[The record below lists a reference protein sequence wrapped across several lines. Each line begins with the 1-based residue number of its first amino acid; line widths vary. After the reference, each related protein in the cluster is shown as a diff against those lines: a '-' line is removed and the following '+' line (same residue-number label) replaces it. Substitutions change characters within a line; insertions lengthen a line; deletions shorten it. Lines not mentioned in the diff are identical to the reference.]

1 MSEPRTQSSRSEALI
16 EAMDRPLLILAVL
29 TMILY
34 LFDLRGLLERI
45 PTTYHV
51 ITLLIDFL
59 FVFDLVLKLHT
70 YGGRY
75 IRTPWFLI
83 DFLSCL
89 PLLDVAAS
97 SFVSLRAIRIIRGFR
112 ILRILR
118 GLRVLRVL
126 RAIPV
131 FEQVMN
137 EGSTTDSRRKFHSA
151 MNLAMIGL
159 TVALLAIIVF
169 VRKRMEGQYLQE
181 VDAVTRGTASP
192 ADLKRLRASLERPEG
207 SNYVIRTVDV
217 NGEPRTAYFSLELVD
232 EKSNEYEFVLIL
244 GMMLMMLF
252 FLYIMAYHQ
261 LDVSQAQLRA
271 LLNLALPW
279 QVAERFVSDPTAY
292 GQKSRTPAAV
302 LFMDF
307 VGFTQTCERLARDPD
322 MISAHLEAAMDRL
335 VGELVKHD
343 LIIDKFIGDAIM
355 SFRGGPLVTGDLPE
369 HAYRA
374 VRAAIDST
382 RALEALDDPY
392 FKRVKI
398 GGASADDCMIGAF
411 GTSARLSY
419 TILGDGVNLAARL
432 EPASGQCG
440 TQNLFCETH
449 PPALRLVSRPG
460 LAPLGTHSRRR
471 QERAD
476 RRLRGVRRC
485 RHRRPALRYHLS
497 PRPRSLRA
505 ERLRARPR
513 PSSSWPTSSVP
524 AATSRAGTT
533 PTGASGSSLPVSR
546 SAGSRC
552 LIRTSRAWGLQV
564 RWNANPAIRGSYPG
578 SPD

>member
-1 MSEPRTQSSRSEALI
+1 
-16 EAMDRPLLILAVL
+16 MDRPLLIMAVL

-34 LFDLRGLLERI
+34 LFDLRGLMDRS
-45 PTTYHV
+45 PTVYRV
-51 ITLLIDFL
+51 ATLLIDAL
-59 FVFDLVLKLHT
+59 FIFDLVLKLHT
-70 YGGRY
+70 YGRRY
-75 IRTPWFLI
+75 VRTPWFLI

-89 PLLDVAAS
+89 PVVDVLFS
-97 SFVSLRAIRIIRGFR
+97 SFVSLRAIRIVRGFR

-131 FEQVMN
+131 FEQVMH
-137 EGSTTDSRRKFHSA
+137 EGPGTESRRKFHSA
-151 MNLAMIGL
+151 MNFAMIGL
-159 TVALLAIIVF
+159 TVALLAILVF
-169 VRKRMEGQYLQE
+169 VRKGMEGQYLAE
-181 VDAVTRGTASP
+181 VDAVTRGNASP
-192 ADLKRLRASLERPEG
+192 ADLKRLRATFEPPEG
-207 SNYVIRTVDV
+207 TNYVTRTVFVDDV
-217 NGEPRTAYFSLELVD
+217 PRTAYFNLEIID
-232 EKSNEYEFVLIL
+232 EKSNEYESFLIL

-271 LLNLALPW
+271 LLNLALPR
-279 QVAERFVSDPTAY
+279 QVAERFMNEPTAY
-292 GQKSRTPAAV
+292 GQKCRTPAAV

-322 MISAHLEAAMDRL
+322 TISAHLEAAMDRL

-374 VRAAIDST
+374 VRAALDST
-382 RALEALDDPY
+382 KALEALDDPY

-440 TQNLFCETH
+440 TQNLFCEVTH
-449 PPALRLVSRPG
+449 RLCASHPDLAWRRWGRIRVVGKSEPIAVFEAFDTIEIGDPLFITTYHRGLEAFERNDFEPAQALFLLADEQRPG
-460 LAPLGTHSRRR
+460 GDEPSRYYADWCQRLLLAGLPIGWEPVLDTHK
-471 QERAD
+471 
-476 RRLRGVRRC
+476 
-485 RHRRPALRYHLS
+485 
-497 PRPRSLRA
+497 
-505 ERLRARPR
+505 
-513 PSSSWPTSSVP
+513 
-524 AATSRAGTT
+524 
-533 PTGASGSSLPVSR
+533 
-546 SAGSRC
+546 
-552 LIRTSRAWGLQV
+552 
-564 RWNANPAIRGSYPG
+564 
-578 SPD
+578 